1 MSNNEQNS
9 KPIKDM
15 GGYIAKNTRRA
26 NDKQPHWRGKVRIG
40 GKEYLL
46 SLWERDGELMSLSVT
61 DPETLPARP
70 ASSGGNS
77 GAPHSSSGGG
87 SSSGD
92 GDPFGDLFGSLPG
105 G

>member
-1 MSNNEQNS
+1 MSTNDQSS

-15 GGYIAKNTRRA
+15 AGYIAKNTRRT
-26 NDKQPHWRGKVRIG
+26 NDKQPQWRGKVRIG

-46 SLWERDGELMSLSVT
+46 SLWEKDSELMSLSVT
-61 DPETLPARP
+61 DPETMPARTP
-70 ASSGGNS
+70 
-77 GAPHSSSGGG
+77 PSSSPQGG
-87 SSSGD
+87 SSNNSNNAASSD